1 MWVKFKFIN
10 ERTDVVLYLG
20 MNELDF
26 DKEGLDAKL
35 LAVRRKASQLS
46 LLRLA
51 LFFAIGAFFI
61 LSIAEHPFWVVPTV
75 LVVYFFVR
83 SVGWYNFQ
91 KDQEAIYLALE
102 TMENQK
108 DKRQTRTLSGFDT
121 GVDFSDKSHPFCND
135 LDLFGDH
142 SLFQLLNHTFS
153 AGGRERLAALMKS
166 DFNREQSEGR
176 AEAVRELRS
185 KRIFLQAMEA
195 TGLAL
200 KKEEKENDKWIGW
213 LSTAEKRSLFPK
225 ILAFVGPLGGMTF
238 LILIY
243 LGIVPETFL
252 GIWILLGVACLSSVF
267 QPLKKAGAAI
277 PVSSTLK
284 SYLIRAQLIEKEEF
298 ESKNLL
304 MAKNEHFKG
313 EVFPSA
319 LLRDLDR
326 LGLWV
331 QNRLNLLYVPINLLF
346 WTDFILFNRLAA
358 WKDRVGQSL
367 SNLPES
373 LEKWEVLVSLGAFE
387 ADLEGSGETEWTDEV
402 VLRASDIS
410 HPMIL
415 PGKAIP
421 NSISFDSSHRLILLT
436 GANMSGK
443 TTFMRTLGI
452 NCVLA
457 NLGLSPFGTGLTLG
471 KIQLYTSMRNSDN
484 LGESVSSFYAELKRI
499 HTLIERL
506 ESGENLFFLLD
517 EILKGTNTQDR
528 ISGSEALIRQILQT
542 SGFGIMSTH
551 DIELSVLE
559 HSVENVHNFSFHS
572 EIHDRS
578 IDFDYKIKKG
588 PCASFNAH
596 KLMELM
602 GIRFAKP

>member
-1 MWVKFKFIN
+1 
-10 ERTDVVLYLG
+10 
-20 MNELDF
+20 MNGLDF
-26 DKEGLDAKL
+26 DREGLGAKL
-35 LAVRRKASQLS
+35 ILVRRKASRLS

-51 LFFAIGAFFI
+51 LFFGIGAFFI
-61 LSIAEHPFWVVPTV
+61 LSVAEHPVWVFPTV
-75 LVVYFFVR
+75 AAGFFFIR

-102 TMENQK
+102 KMEDRK
-108 DKRQTRTLSGFDT
+108 GKRQSRTLSGFDA
-121 GVDFSDKSHPFCND
+121 GAEFSDKSHPFCND

-142 SLFQLLNHTFS
+142 SLFQLLNHTVS
-153 AGGRERLAALMKS
+153 KGGKKRLAGLMKS
-166 DFNREQSEGR
+166 GFSREQSEK
-176 AEAVRELRS
+176 AADAVKELTS
-185 KRIFLQAMEA
+185 KFMFLQAMEA

-200 KKEEKENDKWIGW
+200 KKEEKDDDKWVDW
-213 LSTAEKRSLFPK
+213 LSTGEKLSLFPK
-225 ILAFVGPLGGMTF
+225 ILALVGPLGGITLMV
-238 LILIY
+238 LIY
-243 LGIVPETFL
+243 LGILPEAVL
-252 GIWILLGVACLSSVF
+252 GIWVLIGVGLLSSVF
-267 QPLKKAGAAI
+267 RPLKVAGEAI
-277 PVSSTLK
+277 PLSATLK
-284 SYLIRAQLIEKEEF
+284 SYLIRAELIEKEVFVSADLIE
-298 ESKNLL
+298 
-304 MAKNEHFKG
+304 AKNEHYKEG
-313 EVFPSA
+313 TSPSA
-319 LLRDLDR
+319 LLKELDR

-331 QNRLNLLYVPINLLF
+331 QNRYNLLYVPVNLLF
-346 WTDFILFNRLAA
+346 WTDFFLFTQLAA
-358 WKDRVGQSL
+358 WKNRVGQSL
-367 SNLPES
+367 SHLPEN
-373 LEKWEVLVSLGAFE
+373 LERWEVLVSLGAFE
-387 ADLEGSGETEWTDEV
+387 LELEGSGKTEWSDEA
-402 VLRASDIS
+402 VLSAADIS

-415 PGKAIP
+415 PGKAVP
-421 NSISFDSSHRLILLT
+421 NSINFDSHHRLVLLT

-457 NLGLSPFGTGLTLG
+457 NLGLSPFGDSLKLG

-499 HTLIERL
+499 HMLIERL
-506 ESGENLFFLLD
+506 ESGETLFFLLD

-588 PCASFNAH
+588 PCPSFNAH

-602 GIRFAKP
+602 GIRFDKF